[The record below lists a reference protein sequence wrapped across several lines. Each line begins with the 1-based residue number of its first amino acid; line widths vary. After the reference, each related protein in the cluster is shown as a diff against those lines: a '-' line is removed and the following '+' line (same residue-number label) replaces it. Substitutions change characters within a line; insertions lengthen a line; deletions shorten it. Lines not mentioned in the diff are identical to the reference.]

1 MKATSV
7 IRQLD
12 LVHGLFHE
20 ASQENE
26 SAVLRTL
33 ASLIG
38 SMPALDKPHNDPD
51 YWRDVALN
59 LNTLADDLETEAN
72 DGIPLDRLTDEDWS
86 VADLLAEDN

>member
-1 MKATSV
+1 MKSTSL
-7 IRQLD
+7 IRRLD
-12 LVHGLFHE
+12 EVHSLFHE
-20 ASQENE
+20 AAQENE

-59 LNTLADDLETEAN
+59 LNTLADDFDTEAN
-72 DGIPLDRLTDEDWS
+72 DGIPLDHLTDEDWS
-86 VADLLAEDN
+86 VADLAAEDN